1 MSTRGVGL
9 AGAARSEGA
18 HHRRG
23 RVRAWVP
30 FLLLFAAGVW
40 VCESLAS
47 GVWASGFTTID
58 TRRARFVDPAEVAEG
73 GGFVDERWEGLLRRT
88 LASVPPFDATDL
100 ASAELLRRRVAA
112 LPFIADVGEPRVL
125 WPDGIE
131 LPVKLRRPEACVRVG
146 EEYLAV
152 SSDGMLLPG
161 AWPAPPWIGQGFLPV
176 IGPNDRTFDVAA
188 PGLRLSEARHLDALS
203 VAVSMRAA
211 LGAAEFETL
220 GPPLVDATRG
230 RATSATEPGVEL
242 RLSDQRVIW
251 FGRAPNAREPGELS
265 VESKWKAVVE
275 GARVL
280 RESQGARDWS
290 VLDARWDV
298 PQIQWRESAGG

>member
-18 HHRRG
+18 RHRRG

-40 VCESLAS
+40 ICEALAS

-58 TRRARFVDPAEVAEG
+58 TRRACFLDPADVEGG
-73 GGFVDERWEGLLRRT
+73 GGFVDQRWEGLLRQT
-88 LASVPPFDATDL
+88 LASVPAFDATDL
-100 ASAELLRRRVAA
+100 ASAELLRQRVTA
-112 LPFIADVGEPRVL
+112 LAFIAEVGEPRVL
-125 WPDGIE
+125 WPDGVE
-131 LPVKLRRPEACVRVG
+131 LPVKLRRPAACVRVG

-152 SSDGMLLPG
+152 SSDGVLLPG
-161 AWPAPPWIGQGFLPV
+161 GWPAPPWIGHGFLPV
-176 IGPNDRTFDVAA
+176 IGPNDHAFDATA
-188 PGLRLSEARHLDALS
+188 PGMRLVEARHLDALS

-211 LGAAEFETL
+211 LSAAEFETL
-220 GPPLVDATRG
+220 GPPLVDATRA
-230 RATSATEPGVEL
+230 RFSSATEPGVQL

-251 FGRAPNAREPGELS
+251 FGRAPNAGEPGELS
-265 VESKWKAVVE
+265 VEAKWKAVVE

-280 RESQGARDWS
+280 REAQGARDWS